1 MLNERLAQY
10 GRWTYR
16 GAWALEIV
24 AAAIGLATGLALGI
38 QAYSSSETATTM
50 ELVLASAPFLMV
62 ALAELTKIPVATLMF
77 VASWAWKP
85 FLAIALCALAML
97 TFGTVFLGLERAKD
111 LREEEYNDFIQ
122 TLAILSLDK
131 KDLTDQI
138 SRLENPQAVSD
149 IQANI

>member
-1 MLNERLAQY
+1 MMNERLAHY

-16 GAWALEIV
+16 GAWGLEII

-62 ALAELTKIPVATLMF
+62 ALAELTKIPIATLMF
-77 VASWAWKP
+77 VASWVWKP
-85 FLAIALCALAML
+85 LLAVALCGLAML

-111 LREEEYNDFIQ
+111 LREEEYNEFIQ
-122 TLAILSLDK
+122 SI
-131 KDLTDQI
+131 
-138 SRLENPQAVSD
+138 AV
-149 IQANI
+149 